1 MGAPFRDRLR
11 ACGGRDA
18 AIRLECMKALELLS
32 EIRQGHRVRECQAEL
47 YLKVRALLL
56 PRIEWKMTAK
66 VRPRMD
72 PEDVLDEAFLRG
84 MSALDLFRGTTEKAF
99 FSWMYTIA
107 KHVLLDQSR
116 RRSLAALR
124 FAAAE
129 GDTGPRPSQVRDA
142 RGRAESMFLR
152 QDWLESLL
160 GRLKEKEA
168 QVLRLHK
175 LQGLSFEEIAE
186 KWHSTPGAVQRFYSR
201 AWQKLSELKDRKP
214 LP

>member
-1 MGAPFRDRLR
+1 MGADRPR
-11 ACGGRDA
+11 ACGGRDVG
-18 AIRLECMKALELLS
+18 ITLECMKALELLS
-32 EIRQGHRVRECQAEL
+32 EIRQGHMVQECQAKL
-47 YLKVRALLL
+47 YVKVRALLL

-66 VRPRMD
+66 VRPRLD

-99 FSWMYTIA
+99 FAWMYTIA

-129 GDTGPRPSQVRDA
+129 GDPGPRPSQVRDS
-142 RGRAESMFLR
+142 RGRAESMALR

-160 GRLKEKEA
+160 GQLKEKEA
-168 QVLRLHK
+168 RVIRLHK

-186 KWHSTPGAVQRFYSR
+186 KWRSTPGAVQRFYSR
-201 AWQKLSELKDRKP
+201 AWQKLTELKGRRP
-214 LP
+214 SP